1 MHKEGGTIAAAG
13 AQASPAELPLAQ
25 YSGKLKREQCDAK
38 ADQLSGSLLPGNVDA
53 KPHCRIGEWA
63 APGIE
68 PGTSRTLSENH
79 ATRPSSLLGQEDF
92 FSHKDRVQSCHVF

>member
-79 ATRPSSLLGQEDF
+79 ATRPSSRLR
-92 FSHKDRVQSCHVF
+92 STKHKQQ